1 MILIFVDFG
10 FTTRGHLTVWCLSL
24 LMPHRPSFVASW
36 SLWAVKSNIVE
47 SVRICRQ
54 WSPPSVASSLIRMFS
69 QTAPAHASCPREWWE
84 RHCNMSRMNCKVN
97 RSRFKETPPSNAMKK
112 FETLHIWD
120 NFAMNFTSIIH
131 SWPQR
136 RAAHKGEWVVLIWY
150 YRGDH
155 ERPAWHVTMM
165 MGWISKSG
173 LLSGLTLVTR

>member
-1 MILIFVDFG
+1 M
-10 FTTRGHLTVWCLSL
+10 
-24 LMPHRPSFVASW
+24 
-36 SLWAVKSNIVE
+36 
-47 SVRICRQ
+47 
-54 WSPPSVASSLIRMFS
+54 
-69 QTAPAHASCPREWWE
+69 WE
-84 RHCNMSRMNCKVN
+84 RHCNMSRMNWKVN

-112 FETLHIWD
+112 FEALHIWD

-173 LLSGLTLVTR
+173 LLSGLTRDTLEFFYVRFVSRLKVKVPHLNSQNLSNVCSPGRPGRPGTRGAFTGADIGHFEGSGALNPAGGKRGNSGQQRRRRSAVV